1 MTRSGWSWRAGSRPA
16 GFTLIELLV
25 VIAIIA
31 LLISLLLPAL
41 GEARR
46 TARLAICHSNLKQ
59 MGVATQ
65 SYSADFHDRLF
76 AFTWKGG
83 SRNGLDPADPAAAGL
98 TSPTDD
104 LDAARCNAIYF
115 IRKNGD
121 RDSSFLSTLA
131 HAAWI
136 PHVLYTHVV
145 LQFYLA
151 QRLPEKMVVCPEDR
165 SRLTWQDYRGF
176 ETGLFEPLQPLH
188 TDQLN
193 WRWPYSSS
201 YQPPP
206 AMYDNSLAGARVNQ
220 IGLDHNFYW
229 VPTGVPGF
237 RLGGRKMADV
247 SNPSNKVHL
256 HDEFDRHFHKKQ
268 PYFIH
273 PNARNPLLTFDGAVN
288 IRYTRDC
295 NKGCD
300 PNNPLQMNTTTILRY
315 GNAGARPWDPEP
327 LTLGGDNYP
336 ATYRY
341 TRGGLRGID
350 FGGSEVRTSA
360 Y

>member
-1 MTRSGWSWRAGSRPA
+1 MTRRTRSWRAGFAPA

-46 TARLAICHSNLKQ
+46 TARLAICHTNLKQ

-65 SYSADFHDRLF
+65 SYSADFQDRLF

-83 SRNGLDPADPAAAGL
+83 STNGLSLTDPAATGL
-98 TSPTDD
+98 TNPTDD
-104 LDAARCNAIYF
+104 LDAARCNAVYF

-121 RDSSFLSTLA
+121 REPNFLASLA

-145 LQFYLA
+145 LQYYLA
-151 QRLPEKMVVCPEDR
+151 ARLPETMVVCPEDR
-165 SRLTWQDYRGF
+165 NRKTWQDYRSF
-176 ETGLFEPLQPLH
+176 QAGLFEPLQPSHL
-188 TDQLN
+188 DQLN

-206 AMYDNSLAGARVNQ
+206 AMYDNSRIGSRINQ
-220 IGLDHNFYW
+220 IGLNHNYYW
-229 VPTGVPGF
+229 VPGGHK
-237 RLGGRKMADV
+237 LGGRKLADV
-247 SNPSNKVHL
+247 TQPSNKVLL

-268 PYFIH
+268 PYYIH

-300 PNNPLQMNTTTILRY
+300 PNQPTANTTTLITY
-315 GNAGARPWDPEP
+315 ANGGARPYDPEP
-327 LTLGGDNYP
+327 LTPGGDYYSGM
-336 ATYRY
+336 YRY

-350 FGGSEVRTSA
+350 FGGGEVRTTA

>member
-1 MTRSGWSWRAGSRPA
+1 
-16 GFTLIELLV
+16 LV

-65 SYSADFHDRLF
+65 SYSADYQDRLF
-76 AFTWKGG
+76 AFTWKAGQ
-83 SRNGLDPADPAAAGL
+83 RNGVDPTDPAAAGL
-98 TSPTDD
+98 TNPTDD

-121 RDSSFLSTLA
+121 RDNGFLSTLA

-145 LQFYLA
+145 LQYYLA
-151 QRLPEKMVVCPEDR
+151 SRLPEKMVVCPEDR
-165 SRLTWQDYRGF
+165 NRLTWQDYKGF
-176 ETGLFEPLQPLH
+176 ESGLFEPLQPLH

-206 AMYDNSLAGARVNQ
+206 CTYDRGN
-220 IGLDHNFYW
+220 
-229 VPTGVPGF
+229 PGF
-237 RLGGRKMADV
+237 RVTQVGSGGSNYYIIPGNHKLGGRKLADV
-247 SNPSNKVHL
+247 ASPSNKVHL
-256 HDEFDRHFHKKQ
+256 MDEFDRHFNKIRI
-268 PYFIH
+268 YYILN
-273 PNARNPLLTFDGAVN
+273 NARNTLLTFDGAVS

-300 PNNPLQMNTTTILRY
+300 PNQPTQMNTVTTITY
-315 GNAGARPWDPEP
+315 NPAGPWDPDP
-327 LTLGGDNYP
+327 RTIGGDSGP
-336 ATYRY
+336 ARYRF

-350 FGGSEVRTSA
+350 FGGGEVSTTG